1 MSMVEA
7 LLEERRGYVV
17 RGLTARIA
25 AVDAA
30 LASYGFA
37 AGPEAPEDDGPVVEA
52 VDAALAS
59 YGFAAGPEAPEDDG
73 PVVETATVK
82 RGRR

>member
-1 MSMVEA
+1 MSMIEA

-37 AGPEAPEDDGPVVEA
+37 AGPEAPEDDGPVVETA
-52 VDAALAS
+52 TV
-59 YGFAAGPEAPEDDG
+59 PEAPEDDG